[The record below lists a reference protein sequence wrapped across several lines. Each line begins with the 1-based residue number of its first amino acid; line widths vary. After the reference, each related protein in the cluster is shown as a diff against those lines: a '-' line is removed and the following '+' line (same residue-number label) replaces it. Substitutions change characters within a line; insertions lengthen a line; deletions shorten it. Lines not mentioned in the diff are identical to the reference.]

1 MICDEVKIRCFGGRG
16 GDGSASFRR
25 AKYVP
30 RGGPDGGNGGRG
42 GDVIIVAHNNVH
54 TLSAL
59 NQQKNWRAANG
70 NPGQKEDCNGR
81 NGADLTIQV
90 PTGTLVYT
98 VHAGKKTLVADLAH
112 EHDRTVIC
120 KGGMGGRGN
129 THFKSSTFQAPT
141 FAEYG
146 EAGEEKDVMLE
157 LKLIADVGIIG
168 LPSSGKSTLLNAVTN
183 AKAKTAAYHFTT
195 LSPNLGIVDI
205 GKYVGDKNASF
216 ILADIP
222 GLIEGAHAGKGLGH
236 EFLKHVQ
243 RTKVLLHIIDA
254 TDPDPKKSY
263 KTINVELKKYD
274 PALAKKP
281 QIIAINKMD
290 AIPDDER
297 EETIKAIKKTFR
309 AAHPWFISA
318 ITQEN
323 VIPVMK
329 QLYQL
334 LQDET
339 KKTETPEQ
347 TSGNTAA
354 KTSQPAHK
362 IFRPHLDNN
371 NDYTIKLLKT
381 ENKKRYY
388 EITGDHIEKL
398 IKRHDVRNPQ
408 AVTHLYHYF
417 NKMGIAK
424 KFAQLKARKGDIMVI
439 AGRELPIPHTE
450 EKESQQ
456 RLFNH
461 ISLNRKRHKAHRR
474 SR

>member
-1 MICDEVKIRCFGGRG
+1 MICDEIQIRCFGGRG
-16 GDGSASFRR
+16 GDGCVSFRR
-25 AKYVP
+25 EKYIP

-59 NQQKNWRAANG
+59 KQQKNWRAVNG
-70 NPGQKEDCNGR
+70 GQGSDVNCSGK
-81 NGADLTIQV
+81 NGADLTIAV
-90 PTGTLVYT
+90 PTGTLVYEN
-98 VHAGKKTLVADLAH
+98 KKTIIADLAH
-112 EHDRTVIC
+112 EGDSVIIC
-120 KGGMGGRGN
+120 RGGMGGRGN
-129 THFKSSTFQAPT
+129 AHFKSSTFQTPA

-146 EAGEEKDVMLE
+146 EAGEEKDITLE

-168 LPSSGKSTLLNAVTN
+168 LPSSGKSTILNAVTN

-205 GKYVGDKNASF
+205 GKYIGDKNASF

-243 RTKVLLHIIDA
+243 RTKVLLHMIDA

-263 KTINVELKKYD
+263 KTINTELKKFD

-281 QIIAINKMD
+281 QVIAINKIDSMS
-290 AIPDDER
+290 DDER
-297 EETIKAIKKTFR
+297 ETTIKTIKKTFR

-323 VIPVMK
+323 VISVMK

-339 KKTETPEQ
+339 EKAATKTEET
-347 TSGNTAA
+347 TKTA
-354 KTSQPAHK
+354 HR
-362 IFRPHLDNN
+362 IFRPHLENRAA
-371 NDYTIKLLKT
+371 YTIKLLKT
-381 ENKKRYY
+381 ENKKRYF
-388 EITGDHIEKL
+388 EVTGDHIEKL
-398 IKRHDVRNPQ
+398 VKRHNIENAQ

-417 NKMGIAK
+417 SKMGIVQK
-424 KFAQLKARKGDIMVI
+424 LAQLKAHRGDILVI
-439 AGRELPIPHTE
+439 AKRELPIPHIE
-450 EKESQQ
+450 EREKQQ
-456 RLFNH
+456 RKRVSH
-461 ISLNRKRHKAHRR
+461 ISLNNKRHKAHRR